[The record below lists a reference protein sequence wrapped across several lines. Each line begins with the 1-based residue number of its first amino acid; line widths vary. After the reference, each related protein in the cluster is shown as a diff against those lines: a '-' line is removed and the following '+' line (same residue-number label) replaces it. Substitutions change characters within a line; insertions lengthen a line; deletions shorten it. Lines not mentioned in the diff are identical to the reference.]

1 MTSTIATQ
9 QEQWLIAVTTPN
21 GLICSCRFMSGR
33 PAQVIE
39 QLRTIAP
46 KKAAALELVRARFGE
61 PPLAVADLS
70 EMAERMAAANIPTL
84 PIAVYRNRSGW
95 HSYILNQAEQ

>member
-1 MTSTIATQ
+1 MTQTIATQ
-9 QEQWLIAVTTPN
+9 QQQWLLAVTTPK

-39 QLRTIAP
+39 QLRIIAP
-46 KKAAALELVRARFGE
+46 KKAAALELVKARFGE

-70 EMAERMAAANIPTL
+70 EMAERMNAANIPSL
-84 PIAVYRNRSGW
+84 PIAVYHNRSGW
-95 HSYILNQAEQ
+95 HSYNINEADR